1 MKNSIVFDSD
11 NTMALNRN
19 MIHEAACC
27 ANCANSYNVEYHS
40 GNCALLPSNDSH
52 VCNTYVCIFHAP
64 KENNY

>member
-11 NTMALNRN
+11 NTMALNRT
-19 MIHEAACC
+19 MIHEADCC

-40 GNCALLPSNDSH
+40 CNCGLLPANDSH
-52 VCNTYVCIFHAP
+52 VCNNYVCIFHAP